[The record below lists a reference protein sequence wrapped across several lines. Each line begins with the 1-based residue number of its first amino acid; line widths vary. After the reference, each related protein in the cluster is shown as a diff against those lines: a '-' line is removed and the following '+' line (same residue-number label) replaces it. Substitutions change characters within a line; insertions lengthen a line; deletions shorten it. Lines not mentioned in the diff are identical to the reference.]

1 MSTKHVNYFSRLW
14 INALCSIIKRKQNI
28 DNAKQTRSMY
38 DLTIRIVVEVASA
51 ILCFI
56 LLRFMIK
63 PYRLT
68 GESRYLG
75 LPLGFAFLGISYI
88 LGAIALSQI
97 YSSYGELAWLPLLA
111 RTFAFSFLVVTYYF
125 SKEPARNSRILWDI
139 TLGLLVTVLIASV
152 AAVFMFPQ
160 VAASSYMPTQQYL
173 RIFNI
178 ICLVY
183 ISIYTLRS
191 HIRKPDPT
199 TIWIPFG
206 FILLGI
212 SQYSFLI
219 WAIDASNFAFT
230 GALLIRLASL
240 VVFLI
245 VSYRTFYSSSKKVD

>member
-1 MSTKHVNYFSRLW
+1 MN
-14 INALCSIIKRKQNI
+14 
-28 DNAKQTRSMY
+28 MY
-38 DLTIRIVVEVASA
+38 DLTIRIVAEVASA

-75 LPLGFAFLGISYI
+75 LPLGFSFLGISYV
-88 LGAIALSQI
+88 LGAIALSGLFSP
-97 YSSYGELAWLPLLA
+97 YLVLAWIPLLA

-125 SKEPARNSRILWDI
+125 SKEPSKNTRLLWDI
-139 TLGLLVTVLIASV
+139 TLSLLIIVLVASV
-152 AAVFMFPQ
+152 AAVLIFPQ
-160 VAASSYMPTQQYL
+160 LAASSYMPTQQYI
-173 RIFNI
+173 RIFDI
-178 ICLVY
+178 VCLAY
-183 ISIYTLRS
+183 ISFYTLRS

-219 WAIDASNFAFT
+219 WAIDRSNFAFT
-230 GALLIRLASL
+230 GALLIRLAGL
-240 VVFLI
+240 VVFLT
-245 VSYRTFYSSSKKVD
+245 VSIRTFYSSSKRSVK

>member
-1 MSTKHVNYFSRLW
+1 MT
-14 INALCSIIKRKQNI
+14 
-28 DNAKQTRSMY
+28 MY
-38 DLTIRIVVEVASA
+38 DLTIRIVAEVVSA

-75 LPLGFAFLGISYI
+75 LPLGFSFLGISYV
-88 LGAIALSQI
+88 LGATALSGLFSPYMVLSWI
-97 YSSYGELAWLPLLA
+97 PLLA

-125 SKEPARNSRILWDI
+125 SKEPSKNTRLLWDI
-139 TLGLLVTVLIASV
+139 TLSLLIIVLTASV
-152 AAVFMFPQ
+152 AAVLIFPQ
-160 VAASSYMPTQQYL
+160 FAASSHISTQKYF
-173 RIFNI
+173 RIFDI
-178 ICLVY
+178 ICLTY

-191 HIRKPDPT
+191 HIRNPDPT

-230 GALLIRLASL
+230 GALLIRLAGL
-240 VVFLI
+240 VVFLA
-245 VSYRTFYSSSKKVD
+245 VSYRTFYRSSKKVD

>member
-1 MSTKHVNYFSRLW
+1 
-14 INALCSIIKRKQNI
+14 
-28 DNAKQTRSMY
+28 MY
-38 DLTIRIVVEVASA
+38 DLTIRIVAEVVSA

-75 LPLGFAFLGISYI
+75 LPLGFSFLGISYV
-88 LGAIALSQI
+88 LGATALSGLFSP
-97 YSSYGELAWLPLLA
+97 YMVLAWIPLLA

-125 SKEPARNSRILWDI
+125 SKEPSKNTRLLWDI
-139 TLGLLVTVLIASV
+139 TLSLLIIVLTASV
-152 AAVFMFPQ
+152 AAVLIFPQ
-160 VAASSYMPTQQYL
+160 FAASSYISTQKYF
-173 RIFNI
+173 RIFDI
-178 ICLVY
+178 ICLTY

-191 HIRKPDPT
+191 HIRNPDPT

-230 GALLIRLASL
+230 GALLIRLAGL
-240 VVFLI
+240 VVFLA
-245 VSYRTFYSSSKKVD
+245 VSYRTFYRSSKKVD